1 MKKYLIVGIVALT
14 MAFVAVSA
22 DAAIVRNLTVGSQ
35 GADVA
40 ELQAF
45 LISRGHNIPAIS
57 SGVAA
62 PGYFGSQTKAAVMAY
77 QAANGIPNTGFFGPL
92 TRASVNTALGSG
104 GTTGGNVACPAGY
117 VCTPVATTPV
127 CPVGFVCTPVNG
139 GTATPGNNGL
149 SGVFGTVADV
159 NLLSQYSN
167 EDVGE
172 GEGEVRVL
180 GFEVEATN
188 DGDILLRSLRISFD
202 PSGNDGSTRLNRYI
216 DSVTIWQGDEEIG
229 RADVD
234 EFTEGNNDVSLYMM
248 IRLLLSIFFS
258 DDDLDR

>member
-92 TRASVNTALGSG
+92 TRA
-104 GTTGGNVACPAGY
+104 
-117 VCTPVATTPV
+117 
-127 CPVGFVCTPVNG
+127 
-139 GTATPGNNGL
+139 
-149 SGVFGTVADV
+149 
-159 NLLSQYSN
+159 
-167 EDVGE
+167 
-172 GEGEVRVL
+172 
-180 GFEVEATN
+180 
-188 DGDILLRSLRISFD
+188 
-202 PSGNDGSTRLNRYI
+202 
-216 DSVTIWQGDEEIG
+216 
-229 RADVD
+229 
-234 EFTEGNNDVSLYMM
+234 
-248 IRLLLSIFFS
+248 
-258 DDDLDR
+258 